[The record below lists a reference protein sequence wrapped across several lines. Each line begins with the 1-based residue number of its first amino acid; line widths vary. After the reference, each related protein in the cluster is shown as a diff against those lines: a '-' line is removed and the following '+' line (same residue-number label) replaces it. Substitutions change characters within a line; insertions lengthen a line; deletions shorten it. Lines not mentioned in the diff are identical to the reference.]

1 LGDNVNTKGD
11 YLEMGVY
18 FTEDDDYI
26 GAIIRRV
33 IRGV

>member
-1 LGDNVNTKGD
+1 VNTKGD

-33 IRGV
+33 IA